1 MYSYSEVNFADSAI
15 SYLYFP
21 VTQVGEFNF
30 QIDISEIK
38 GNHNVVITLKNILKY
53 SLPSV
58 NYVSESISNE
68 FISRLIG
75 KMNSNG
81 RLFDYTYQ
89 VSSDYAIDNPLAP
102 ESFFKTNHIY
112 NPFVISKLDTT
123 DINLAIINS

>member
-112 NPFVISKLDTT
+112 NSFVISKLDTT

>member
-1 MYSYSEVNFADSAI
+1 MYSYSEINFANNSI
-15 SYLYFP
+15 SYVYFP
-21 VTQVGEFNF
+21 ITSVTEGSIQVN
-30 QIDISEIK
+30 ISAIK

-53 SLPSV
+53 NLPSTR
-58 NYVSESISNE
+58 YVSENISNE
-68 FISRLIG
+68 SISRLIG

-89 VSSDYAIDNPLAP
+89 VSSDYAINNPLAP
-102 ESFFKTNHIY
+102 ESFFKSNHIY